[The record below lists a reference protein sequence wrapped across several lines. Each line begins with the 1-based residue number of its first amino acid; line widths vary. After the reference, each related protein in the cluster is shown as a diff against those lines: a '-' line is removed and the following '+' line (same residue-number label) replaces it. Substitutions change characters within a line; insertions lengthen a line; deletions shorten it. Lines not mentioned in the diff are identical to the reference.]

1 VHITYDELQQIAK
14 ELKEKK
20 QARGAQQPKQVTA
33 SQTEAKNEV
42 CAVTKEVFEYF
53 DRVFYFRDCTPRS
66 LGPTVL
72 PFKVSEAA
80 GARKR
85 QSQE

>member
-20 QARGAQQPKQVTA
+20 QTRGAQQPKQVTA
-33 SQTEAKNEV
+33 NQAEAKNEV
-42 CAVTKEVFEYF
+42 CAVTKEVFEF
-53 DRVFYFRDCTPRS
+53 VDRVVCFSRLLSGSF
-66 LGPTVL
+66 GPTVL
-72 PFKVSEAA
+72 PCKVSEAA
-80 GARKR
+80 RARKR